1 MPVEIRSCLSLSM
14 DLPMSDYNEPICVE
28 LGVDVGEPVSECG
41 PLSNQK
47 GTTTTSRVLELS
59 SS

>member
-1 MPVEIRSCLSLSM
+1 
-14 DLPMSDYNEPICVE
+14 MSDYNEPICVE

-47 GTTTTSRVLELS
+47 GTTTTSKVLELS